1 VSAGSGPVSTIG
13 GRQLTG
19 GIAAAAGLIAGITL
33 LARVTGFARW
43 LVFSGNVG
51 TTCAGTVYNAANTLP
66 NVLYEVA
73 AGGALAAVAVPLI
86 ARQLGR
92 GEDARADRT
101 ASALLTWAV
110 TLLVPLGLAL
120 ALLAV
125 PISRLLLQGPQ
136 CAGAQ
141 ELGATMIRVFA
152 PQVPLYGIG
161 IVLAGVLQAHRRFL
175 SATLAPLLSSLVVIG
190 AYLVYGALAQGQGDD
205 LGSLPAN
212 ATRALSVGTTLG
224 VVALSLPLLVPVTRA
239 GVRLRPTWRFPD
251 GLARR
256 AGSLA
261 SAGLLALVA
270 QQSAVM
276 VAVWLAANRGATGTL
291 NVYQYIQAVYLLPY
305 AVLAVPVAVSAFPAL
320 ATGAGEHEPTS
331 STSPT
336 AARTATSTSSTPS
349 EPSAAAR
356 DAQAP
361 DAQAPDAQQRAAGTL
376 ARSARV
382 VSVAMGLGAAVLVAA
397 AVPVGA
403 FFGRLDAGRTHPG
416 GAEALASM
424 PTGLVSFAP
433 GLIGFGLV
441 ALLTRALYVRG
452 RPGHAGRWV
461 AAGWLVAGLV
471 PLLVL
476 GGGADSRATLV
487 ALGVCSSLGMTLA
500 AGGLLVSVRSAWG
513 SAAVEGLRR
522 SLAVAVLVAVLAG
535 GAGLLLAQRLPT
547 SSLATS
553 VLAGVL
559 TAALAAG
566 LYTAGVLALD
576 RDTGRMLVTRLR
588 RGRG

>member
-1 VSAGSGPVSTIG
+1 MSAGSGPVSTTR

-92 GEDARADRT
+92 GEEERADRT

-190 AYLVYGALAQGQGDD
+190 AYLVYGALAQGHGDN
-205 LGSLPAN
+205 LAALPAG
-212 ATRALSVGTTLG
+212 ATRALAVGTTLG

-270 QQSAVM
+270 QQVAVM

-320 ATGAGEHEPTS
+320 ATGAGEHEPTPS
-331 STSPT
+331 AP
-336 AARTATSTSSTPS
+336 AAAAPSSTPS
-349 EPSAAAR
+349 EPSPTAR
-356 DAQAP
+356 DAQAR
-361 DAQAPDAQQRAAGTL
+361 DAQPEQARDAQQRAGGTL

-416 GAEALASM
+416 GAEALAAM

-452 RPGHAGRWV
+452 RPAHAGRWV
-461 AAGWLVAGLV
+461 AAGWLVAGLG
-471 PLLVL
+471 PLVVL
-476 GGGADSRATLV
+476 AGGADSRATLV
-487 ALGVCSSLGMTLA
+487 ALGVGSSLGMTLA
-500 AGGLLVSVRSAWG
+500 AGGLLVAVRSAWG
-513 SAAVEGLRR
+513 PAAVEGLRR
-522 SLAVAVLVAVLAG
+522 SLAVAVLAAVLAG

-547 SSLATS
+547 SSLAAS
-553 VLAGVL
+553 VLVGAL
-559 TAALAAG
+559 TGALAAG

>member
-1 VSAGSGPVSTIG
+1 MSTTR

-19 GIAAAAGLIAGITL
+19 GIAGAAGLIAGITL

-92 GEDARADRT
+92 GEDERADRT

-190 AYLVYGALAQGQGDD
+190 AYLVYGALAHGQGDD
-205 LGSLPAN
+205 LAALPAG
-212 ATRALSVGTTLG
+212 ATRALAVGTTLG

-320 ATGAGEHEPTS
+320 ATGAGEHELTS
-331 STSPT
+331 STAAT
-336 AARTATSTSSTPS
+336 AGPSSTPSTPS
-349 EPSAAAR
+349 EPSPAAR
-356 DAQAP
+356 DAQ
-361 DAQAPDAQQRAAGTL
+361 QRAGGTL

-424 PTGLVSFAP
+424 PTGLVAFAP

-452 RPGHAGRWV
+452 RPAHAGRWV
-461 AAGWLVAGLV
+461 AAGWLVAALGPLV
-471 PLLVL
+471 VL
-476 GGGADSRATLV
+476 AGGADSRATLV
-487 ALGVCSSLGMTLA
+487 ALGVGSSLGMTLA

-513 SAAVEGLRR
+513 PAAVEGLRR

-547 SSLATS
+547 SSLTTS
-553 VLAGVL
+553 VLVGVL

>member
-1 VSAGSGPVSTIG
+1 VSTTR

-92 GEDARADRT
+92 GEDERADRT

-190 AYLVYGALAQGQGDD
+190 AYLVYGALAQGHGDD
-205 LGSLPAN
+205 LAALPAG
-212 ATRALSVGTTLG
+212 ATRALAVGTTLG

-270 QQSAVM
+270 QQAAVM

-336 AARTATSTSSTPS
+336 AAPSSRPT
-349 EPSAAAR
+349 EPSPAAR
-356 DAQAP
+356 DAQAR
-361 DAQAPDAQQRAAGTL
+361 DAQAREAQQRAGGTL

-452 RPGHAGRWV
+452 RPAHAGRWV
-461 AAGWLVAGLV
+461 AAGWLVAGLG
-471 PLLVL
+471 PLVVL
-476 GGGADSRATLV
+476 AGGADSRATLV
-487 ALGVCSSLGMTLA
+487 ALGVGSSLGMTLA

-513 SAAVEGLRR
+513 PTAVEGLRR
-522 SLAVAVLVAVLAG
+522 SLAVAVLAAVLAG
-535 GAGLLLAQRLPT
+535 GAGLGLAQRLPT
-547 SSLATS
+547 SSLPTS
-553 VLAGVL
+553 VLVGAL